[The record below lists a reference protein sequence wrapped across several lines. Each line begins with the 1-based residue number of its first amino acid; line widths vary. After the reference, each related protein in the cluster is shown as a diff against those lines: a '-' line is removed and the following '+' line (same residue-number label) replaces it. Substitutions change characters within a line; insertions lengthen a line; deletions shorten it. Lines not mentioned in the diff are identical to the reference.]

1 VNLPP
6 DATSPLAPWPAHTVP
21 VVDIGDLASPSA
33 GRAIDR
39 ACRDWGFFQITG
51 HGIPS
56 DVSENLFAASKS
68 FFSQPTEVKR
78 QILRDAGNPWG
89 FYDRELTK
97 NTLDWKQVFD
107 YGPADGAQ
115 LVPRWPQK
123 LPDFRAAVLAYYA
136 ACESLAFRL
145 LSVLAANLGMPATSL
160 DADFSGAHTSFVR
173 LNYYPTFPGPQDRE
187 SRKPLGISHH
197 TDAGALTI
205 LLQDAQPGLEVCR
218 DGKWF
223 LVEPRADA
231 LVVNIGDVAQVW
243 SNDRY
248 RAALHRVVTSSTM
261 DRYSAPFFFNPG
273 YDANY
278 APLPTTVDANNPAR
292 YRPINWREFREQ
304 RAAGDYA
311 DYGNEVQISDYRIP
325 TA

>member
-1 VNLPP
+1 MKPSNTEENADQVR
-6 DATSPLAPWPAHTVP
+6 TVP
-21 VVDIGDLASPSA
+21 VVDIGDLASPCA
-33 GRAIDR
+33 RRAIDR

-51 HGIPS
+51 HGIS
-56 DVSENLFAASKS
+56 TGVIDDLFAASKA

-78 QILRDAGNPWG
+78 KILRDAGNPWG

-97 NTLDWKQVFD
+97 NTPDWKQVFD
-107 YGPADGAQ
+107 YGPADGEQ
-115 LVPRWPQK
+115 LVPRWPAE
-123 LPDFRAAVLAYYA
+123 LPNFRAAVLAYYT

-145 LSVLAANLGMPATSL
+145 LSVFSANLGMPDNSL
-160 DADFSGAHTSFVR
+160 DAYFSTAHTSFVR
-173 LNYYPTFPGPQDRE
+173 LNYYPTCPRSHNRRSP
-187 SRKPLGISHH
+187 KPMGISHH

-205 LLQDAQPGLEVCR
+205 LLQDSQPGLEVYR
-218 DGKWF
+218 DGQWF
-223 LVEPRADA
+223 LVEPRANA

-248 RAALHRVVTSSTM
+248 RAALHRVVTSTTM

-273 YDANY
+273 YATDY
-278 APLPTTVDANNPAR
+278 APLATTVDADNPAK

-311 DYGNEVQISDYRIP
+311 DYGNEVQISDYRMP